1 MVCFQGQFRLLFYDV
16 YSFKNLSMNLRSYT
30 IWAFAALLF
39 GACSSTEPESNMSES
54 TIQNV
59 TIMTLDPGH
68 FHAGLIH
75 KTMYPQV
82 DSTVYIFAPPGD
94 ELKDHLN
101 RLESYNTRSENPT
114 AWNLEVFAGD
124 DYLKK
129 MISQKPGN
137 VMMVAGKNDK
147 KIDYILEAVQNGIHV
162 YADKPLVINREG
174 FEKLKQAFAIA
185 KEKDL
190 LVYDIMTERFEI
202 TTLLQKELSQI
213 PEVFGELEK
222 GSPDNPAITKESVH
236 HFFKYVSGVPLVR
249 PDWFFDVEIEGE
261 GIVDVTTHLVDLI
274 QWEAFP
280 NQIVD
285 TTDVTMLS
293 ARRWATPL
301 SLEQFRQVTGKAEF
315 PDFLQ
320 KNIKNESLEVYSNGE
335 MNYTLKG
342 IHAKVSVI
350 WNFQAPEGAGDTH
363 YSMMRGTKANL
374 VIRQGKEQNY
384 RPELYVQLL
393 GENFTE
399 LENAVK
405 TTLQSTYPGIDLE
418 ESSNGEYRVIIPDR
432 YHNGHEA
439 HFAQVTE
446 RFLEYYQNGNL
457 PDWEVPNMITKYHTT
472 TLAKEYASK

>member
-1 MVCFQGQFRLLFYDV
+1 
-16 YSFKNLSMNLRSYT
+16 MNLKNYT
-30 IWAFAALLF
+30 LGAFMALLF
-39 GACSSTEPESNMSES
+39 AACSPNESESNMSES
-54 TIQNV
+54 TSQNV

-82 DSTVYIFAPPGD
+82 DSTVYIFAPAGN
-94 ELKDHLN
+94 ELKDHLS
-101 RLESYNTRSENPT
+101 RLESYNTRAENPT
-114 AWNLEVFAGD
+114 AWNLEIYSGE

-162 YADKPLVINREG
+162 YADKPLVINRDG

-185 KEKDL
+185 KEKNL

-280 NQIVD
+280 DQILD
-285 TTDVTMLS
+285 TTDVSMLS
-293 ARRWATPL
+293 ARRWATNL
-301 SLEQFRQVTGKAEF
+301 SLEQFNQVTGKSEF

-320 KNIKNESLEVYSNGE
+320 KDVRNGALEVFSNGE

-384 RPELYVQLL
+384 RPELYVELL
-393 GENFTE
+393 GENQQA
-399 LENAVK
+399 LEEAVK
-405 TTLQSTYPGIDLE
+405 NTLQSTYPGIDLE
-418 ESSNGEYRVIIPDR
+418 QTQTGEYRVIIPDV

-446 RFLEYYQNGNL
+446 RFLEYYQSGNM
-457 PDWEVPNMITKYHTT
+457 PIWEVPNMITKYHTT
-472 TLAKEYASK
+472 TLAREFAQK

>member
-1 MVCFQGQFRLLFYDV
+1 
-16 YSFKNLSMNLRSYT
+16 MNLRNYT
-30 IWAFAALLF
+30 LGAFAALLF

-94 ELKDHLN
+94 ELKDHLK

-114 AWNLEVFAGD
+114 AWNLEIYSGN

-162 YADKPLVINREG
+162 YADKPLVINRGG
-174 FEKLKQAFAIA
+174 FQKLKKAFEIA
-185 KEKDL
+185 KEKNL

-202 TTLLQKELSQI
+202 TTLLQKELSRI
-213 PEVFGELEK
+213 SSVFGELEK

-249 PDWFFDVEIEGE
+249 PDWFFDIDIEGE

-274 QWEAFP
+274 QWEAYP
-280 NQIVD
+280 DQILD

-301 SLEQFRQVTGKAEF
+301 SLEEFQKVTGKSDF
-315 PDFLQ
+315 SDFLQ
-320 KNIKNESLEVYSNGE
+320 KDIKNGSLEVFANGE
-335 MNYTLKG
+335 MNYTLKD

-384 RPELYVQLL
+384 RPELYVELL
-393 GENFTE
+393 GDQDEA
-399 LENAVK
+399 LEEAVK
-405 TTLQSTYPGIDLE
+405 ITLQSTYPGIDLE
-418 ESSNGEYRVIIPDR
+418 KTPTGEYRVIIPDQ

-446 RFLEYYQNGNL
+446 RFLEYYKDGNM
-457 PDWEVPNMITKYHTT
+457 PDWEVPNMITKYYTT
-472 TLAKEYASK
+472 TLAREFAQK